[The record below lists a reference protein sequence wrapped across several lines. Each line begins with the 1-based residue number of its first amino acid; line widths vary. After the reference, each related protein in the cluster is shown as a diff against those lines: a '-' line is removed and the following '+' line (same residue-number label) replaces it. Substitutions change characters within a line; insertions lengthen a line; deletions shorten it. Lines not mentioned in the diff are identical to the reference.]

1 VLFRLVLLGKLRR
14 KAVGQLL
21 EFFGLHIV
29 GGLLATLIDQQN
41 IAVTERAEGAASGP
55 VLHAV
60 LFAKILQRG
69 SRAEVAT
76 IHTAV
81 IGWPDPSLGL
91 IIGAAEVIRPDNVFD
106 LVECVGI
113 TAVLLSRMLRQ
124 VGVAVAPR
132 HFRKLHDVKAA
143 LPY

>member
-1 VLFRLVLLGKLRR
+1 MLGPFRLILLRKLRC
-14 KAVGQLL
+14 KAIGQLP

-29 GGLLATLIDQQN
+29 GGLLAALIDQQN

-55 VLHAV
+55 VLHGV

-69 SRAEVAT
+69 SGAEVAT

-106 LVECVGI
+106 LVENKPFAFKERVSF
-113 TAVLLSRMLRQ
+113 SR
-124 VGVAVAPR
+124 
-132 HFRKLHDVKAA
+132 
-143 LPY
+143 